1 VMAYSVVQRT
11 HEIGL
16 RMALGARHSD
26 VLRLIILQAMRLV
39 LIGEGTGLIAALVLT
54 HAVSGLLYGVSPSD
68 PWTVAVA
75 MTVLTLVAL
84 TASFAPARSVM
95 KLDPVEALR
104 YE

>member
-1 VMAYSVVQRT
+1 
-11 HEIGL
+11 
-16 RMALGARHSD
+16 MALGARRSD
-26 VLRLIILQAMRLV
+26 VLRLIMLQATPLV
-39 LIGEGTGLIAALVLT
+39 LIGEGTGLIVALMLT

-84 TASFAPARSVM
+84 TACFAPARSAM
-95 KLDPVEALR
+95 KLDPMEALR